1 MTIMSRN
8 PTPPVMAEINT
19 TGISVWSISER
30 VQLINKRSRIFP
42 FFYPFQC
49 LQQYLIHNTQQNLC
63 PLLST
68 NCIKAVNRIRRENKS
83 TSKLLF
89 RSFKRRGNTRLIFD
103 YSVDQRVL
111 VAHDDHYCKAVKFQ
125 NKLFLNSSRRVRR
138 SSVSVRYFLDFQY
151 PDTLPVVAVG
161 VEKGVVGSRQKRTS
175 LSQLVT

>member
-30 VQLINKRSRIFP
+30 VQMINKRSRIFP
-42 FFYPFQC
+42 FFLSLPMF

-68 NCIKAVNRIRRENKS
+68 NCIKAVNRIRREKS

-89 RSFKRRGNTRLIFD
+89 RSFKRRGNTSLIFD

-111 VAHDDHYCKAVKFQ
+111 AHDDH
-125 NKLFLNSSRRVRR
+125 
-138 SSVSVRYFLDFQY
+138 
-151 PDTLPVVAVG
+151 
-161 VEKGVVGSRQKRTS
+161 
-175 LSQLVT
+175 